1 MNEILYSPDNDDRIL
16 FLDLMGETAERFNI
30 EIYAY
35 VLMTNHYHILL
46 KTNESNLSRSMQ
58 WFSNI
63 PLKRSEMPWG

>member
-1 MNEILYSPDNDDRIL
+1 
-16 FLDLMGETAERFNI
+16 MGETAERFNI